1 MPSLPQPH
9 FHVYREQLT
18 SLYHGHALWDPDPA
32 NLYEKVSV
40 GDVGYVREGYFFR
53 MFNVLLKSDDPSN
66 RIIGEPDPY
75 EPVDL
80 GPFVNVRV
88 SRLSR
93 GEYHS
98 RYVSTQE
105 HNVGV
110 QAQAPRTPADG
121 SGITSYRCR
130 KKLGAF
136 LSIPYDAYREDVI
149 RTKAFED
156 YIRDHCERWFLFAQ
170 RNRLD
175 VQRMEDI
182 ILVSGCTLVTAW
194 AAAAFVDSN
203 LDSEITLGCEPLG
216 DTGATFQWHFA
227 REARQSVQYNNSQE
241 RPDAPQTQCV
251 FIRGFRAKRIFLGL
265 YTGLRAAAEPLPDN
279 PDGGQ
284 DGEMQVTRVPNV
296 PSYRDPL
303 IGVLDYIAENVQQKC
318 TDGVIAIAHDDDLQL
333 IEEVETLTADA
344 VEGFLRQNEINVL
357 VENGAALL
365 HEDEEP
371 EVPEDQK
378 AIFYAHAELEG
389 EPVPLV
395 LHPVLTKYLVKLDI
409 SNQSAGGDE
418 DVDDYGL
425 ALEEITSSAV
435 HPPVLSLK
443 LENHQGYPQDI
454 HINVSEE
461 SQSVG
466 ITVRDVLKAIN
477 EDARTISRRREWTKL
492 NAEERIAV
500 DAAFRERC
508 TTEEELGH
516 GPCRID
522 YLRGRDRLQVF
533 PKLSPD
539 GEMLPLPMLPAE
551 PLDEPNVAGPSRIPI
566 R

>member
-1 MPSLPQPH
+1 MPLPQPH
-9 FHVYREQLT
+9 YSVYREQLT
-18 SLYHGHALWDPDPA
+18 SLYHGHALWEPDPA
-32 NLYEKVSV
+32 NIYERVSV

-53 MFNVLLKSDDPSN
+53 MFNVLLPSEDPSN
-66 RIIGEPDPY
+66 RVIGEPDPY

-88 SRLSR
+88 SRLSK
-93 GEYHS
+93 GDYHS

-105 HNVGV
+105 HNIGV

-121 SGITSYRCR
+121 NATTSFRCR

-136 LSIPYDAYREDVI
+136 LSLPFDGYREDII

-156 YIRDHCERWFLFAQ
+156 YIRDHSESWFAFAQ

-194 AAAAFVDSN
+194 AAGAFVDNN
-203 LDSEITLGCEPLG
+203 LDSDIILRCRPFG
-216 DTGATFQWHFA
+216 DSGATFEWNFERGA
-227 REARQSVQYNNSQE
+227 GQSVAYNNSQE
-241 RPDAPQTQCV
+241 IADPPQTQCV

-265 YTGLRAAAEPLPDN
+265 YTGLRAAAEPLPDD
-279 PDGGQ
+279 PDRRR

-303 IGVLDYIAENVQQKC
+303 VGVLDYIAEKC
-318 TDGVIAIAHDDDLQL
+318 TSSVIAIAHDDDLQL

-357 VENGAALL
+357 IENGAAIL
-365 HEDEEP
+365 HDDEDP
-371 EVPEDQK
+371 GVPEESK

-389 EPVPLV
+389 ELIPLV
-395 LHPVLTKYLVKLDI
+395 LHPALAKYFIKLDI
-409 SNQSAGGDE
+409 SNQSGGD
-418 DVDDYGL
+418 DDLDDFGL
-425 ALEEITSSAV
+425 PQEEITSSAV

-454 HINVSEE
+454 HIHS
-461 SQSVG
+461 SGDFQSVG
-466 ITVRDVLKAIN
+466 ITVRDVLKTIN
-477 EDARTISRRREWTKL
+477 EDARKISRRREWTKL

-516 GPCRID
+516 GPCRVD
-522 YLRGRDRLQVF
+522 YLRGRDRLQVL

-539 GEMLPLPMLPAE
+539 GEMLPLLPTMLSAE
-551 PLDEPNVAGPSRIPI
+551 PPIRDESNEAGPSRIPI

>member
-1 MPSLPQPH
+1 MPLPQPH
-9 FHVYREQLT
+9 YSVYREQLT
-18 SLYHGHALWDPDPA
+18 SLYHGHALWEPDPA

-53 MFNVLLKSDDPSN
+53 MFNVRLSWDDPSN
-66 RIIGEPDPY
+66 RVLGEPDHY

-80 GPFVNVRV
+80 GPFVNIRV

-93 GEYHS
+93 GDYYS

-105 HNVGV
+105 HNIGV
-110 QAQAPRTPADG
+110 QAQAPRIPADG
-121 SGITSYRCR
+121 NATISYRCR
-130 KKLGAF
+130 RKLGAF
-136 LSIPYDAYREDVI
+136 LSLPYDGYREDVI

-156 YIRDHCERWFLFAQ
+156 YIRDHCESWFAFAQ

-203 LDSEITLGCEPLG
+203 LDSEISLGSQTLGSS
-216 DTGATFQWHFA
+216 GATFQWHFA
-227 REARQSVQYNNSQE
+227 REINQSVAYNNSQE
-241 RPDAPQTQCV
+241 RVDPPQTQCV

-265 YTGLRAAAEPLPDN
+265 YTGLRAAAEPLPDS
-279 PDGGQ
+279 PDRRR

-303 IGVLDYIAENVQQKC
+303 DGVLDYIAEKC
-318 TDGVIAIAHDDDLQL
+318 TDNVIAIAHDNDLEL

-357 VENGAALL
+357 IENGAAIL
-365 HEDEEP
+365 HDDEEP
-371 EVPEDQK
+371 GVPDEAK
-378 AIFYAHAELEG
+378 AIFYAHAEFGG
-389 EPVPLV
+389 EPTPLV
-395 LHPVLTKYLVKLDI
+395 LHPALSKYFIKLDI
-409 SNQSAGGDE
+409 KNQSAGAE
-418 DVDDYGL
+418 DGLDDYNL
-425 ALEEITSSAV
+425 PQEEITSPAV
-435 HPPVLSLK
+435 NPPVLSLT

-454 HINVSEE
+454 HIHVPRD
-461 SQSVG
+461 SQSACV
-466 ITVRDVLKAIN
+466 TVRDVLRTIN
-477 EDARTISRRREWTKL
+477 EDAKKISRRREWTKL

-500 DAAFRERC
+500 DATFRERC

-522 YLRGRDRLQVF
+522 YLRRRDRLQIL

-551 PLDEPNVAGPSRIPI
+551 PSVESNVAGPSRIPI

>member
-1 MPSLPQPH
+1 MPLPQPH
-9 FHVYREQLT
+9 YSVYREQLT

-32 NLYEKVSV
+32 NLYDMVSV

-53 MFNVLLKSDDPSN
+53 MFNVLLKSDHPSN

-93 GEYHS
+93 GDYHS

-105 HNVGV
+105 HNIGV
-110 QAQAPRTPADG
+110 QAQAPRTPAD
-121 SGITSYRCR
+121 SNPITSFRCR

-136 LSIPYDAYREDVI
+136 LSLPYDGYREDVI

-156 YIRDHCERWFLFAQ
+156 YIRDHCESWFTFAQ

-194 AAAAFVDSN
+194 AAAAFVDN
-203 LDSEITLGCEPLG
+203 NVDSEITLGSQQLG
-216 DTGATFQWHFA
+216 DSGATFQWHFA
-227 REARQSVQYNNSQE
+227 RENRQSVAYNNSQE
-241 RPDAPQTQCV
+241 RPDPPQTQCV

-279 PDGGQ
+279 PDRRG

-303 IGVLDYIAENVQQKC
+303 IGVLDYIAETVQKKG
-318 TDGVIAIAHDDDLQL
+318 TDSVIGIAHDDDLQL

-357 VENGAALL
+357 IENGAAIL
-365 HEDEEP
+365 HDDEDP
-371 EVPEDQK
+371 GVPEDAK

-389 EPVPLV
+389 ELIPLV
-395 LHPVLTKYLVKLDI
+395 LHPALSKYFIKLDI
-409 SNQSAGGDE
+409 SNQSGGGDD
-418 DVDDYGL
+418 DVDDFGL
-425 ALEEITSSAV
+425 PQEEVTSSAV

-454 HINVSEE
+454 HIHASGD

-466 ITVRDVLKAIN
+466 ITVRDMLKTIN
-477 EDARTISRRREWTKL
+477 EDARKISRK
-492 NAEERIAV
+492 IGV

-522 YLRGRDRLQVF
+522 YLRRRDRLQIL

-539 GEMLPLPMLPAE
+539 GEMLPLPTIPAE
-551 PLDEPNVAGPSRIPI
+551 PSVESNVAGPSRIPI